1 MDGLRGLGGAGERGA
16 AGASAG
22 SALSGA
28 SGYGAGRRPCPGG
41 WTRIARAGRGGC
53 RARVGGHGA
62 PARPRGCST
71 PARNGAAE
79 RRASALYIAG
89 GAELRRSCAPPC
101 SAAPPPPLRVLA
113 RSRASGNRREGAGP
127 PGRGSLAYWSARDD
141 VTGSQFQGG
150 EGQADEC
157 RREPRRRARRG
168 GPAVSPSDGEAGR
181 RRRHLLGACHRPS
194 PPPGF
199 DGAFRGWRAGRAARR
214 FSIGGAQGAGPG
226 RAGGRAG
233 GRGRGSWLQGRRSGD
248 SETRKTDAILGAA
261 ACWSLRGS
269 PATPSVAGLPDP
281 LHVTRERTRG
291 QPCSPNLSNLTTK
304 RATLCPKKTHHTLH
318 PSDAR
323 PPSVRVSRPG
333 ATPCPPAHSPG
344 ALHRTRRTSLRPT
357 DPPLQASRA
366 SGRGEGAQRAAPP
379 PQVARRSTPPP
390 PPPPSGRPSSPRSAS
405 SIGQRQG
412 GGRAEGEEAAAA
424 LLCSPPP
431 SLPSPRGRTPPRRG
445 GSHFGSRLSPPP
457 PTVSG
462 LWKPDFVLDPPTG
475 SQGQMAK
482 ATVGPPPQH
491 TRAWPPAP
499 SPSSEGVCARL
510 GDRSRRGAHR
520 RRATGLRLRRAWV
533 LGLPPGDPPSTLA
546 LEPRSPHTC

>member
-150 EGQADEC
+150 EGLADEC

-181 RRRHLLGACHRPS
+181 RRRHLPGACHRPS
-194 PPPGF
+194 PPPGL
-199 DGAFRGWRAGRAARR
+199 DGAFRGWRAGRGARR
-214 FSIGGAQGAGPG
+214 SSIGGAQGAGP
-226 RAGGRAG
+226 GRAG

-291 QPCSPNLSNLTTK
+291 QPCSPNLSNPTTK

-323 PPSVRVSRPG
+323 PPSVRVCRPG

-344 ALHRTRRTSLRPT
+344 AQHRTRRTSLRPT

-366 SGRGEGAQRAAPP
+366 SGRGERAQRAAPP
-379 PQVARRSTPPP
+379 PQVAPP
-390 PPPPSGRPSSPRSAS
+390 
-405 SIGQRQG
+405 
-412 GGRAEGEEAAAA
+412 
-424 LLCSPPP
+424 
-431 SLPSPRGRTPPRRG
+431 
-445 GSHFGSRLSPPP
+445 F
-457 PTVSG
+457 
-462 LWKPDFVLDPPTG
+462 D
-475 SQGQMAK
+475 
-482 ATVGPPPQH
+482 
-491 TRAWPPAP
+491 AP
-499 SPSSEGVCARL
+499 SPASPIGPAVLPTERL
-510 GDRSRRGAHR
+510 FHRSAPG
-520 RRATGLRLRRAWV
+520 RRASRGGGGGGGA
-533 LGLPPGDPPSTLA
+533 A
-546 LEPRSPHTC
+546 L